1 MSMRTGDSIF
11 GRPELWVVAALV
23 AIGSALVIVAPSN
36 ADSDGGR
43 TVRGGGTTIVEGGAP
58 GFIPVLTKIA
68 FNARRQ
74 GSAATGSFEC
84 LALMPTSAA
93 SFSPQSGEFEVN
105 AMYVTGQVTRL
116 TVRGKTATLTG
127 TATITGIGAG
137 SNVPFQFVVEDGGPG
152 ARAVLTTSPG
162 ESGELVFNEILVEG
176 HFAVANS
183 ND

>member
-1 MSMRTGDSIF
+1 MRKGYSVF
-11 GRPELWVVAALV
+11 GRPGLWVVAVLASI
-23 AIGSALVIVAPSN
+23 ASSLVIVAPSN

-43 TVRGGGTTIVEGGAP
+43 TVRGGGTTIVEGGTGASA
-58 GFIPVLTKIA
+58 FTPVLTKIA
-68 FNARRQ
+68 FSARQQ

-84 LALMPTSAA
+84 LALAPTSAA

-105 AMYVTGQVTRL
+105 AMYVTGQVTGL

-127 TATITGIGAG
+127 TATITGLGAG
-137 SNVPFQFVVEDGGPG
+137 SNVPFEFVVEDGGPG

-162 ESGELVFNEILVEG
+162 ELDQLVFNEILMEG

>member
-1 MSMRTGDSIF
+1 MRTGNSIF
-11 GRPELWVVAALV
+11 GRLGLWVVAALV
-23 AIGSALVIVAPSN
+23 AIGSTLVIVAPSN
-36 ADSDGGR
+36 ADSNGRR

-68 FNARRQ
+68 FNARQ
-74 GSAATGSFEC
+74 SSAATGSFEC
-84 LALMPTSAA
+84 LALAPASAA
-93 SFSPQSGEFEVN
+93 GPQSGEFNVN
-105 AMYVTGQVTRL
+105 AMYVTGQVTGL

-127 TATITGIGAG
+127 TATITGLGAG
-137 SNVPFQFVVEDGGPG
+137 SNVPFEFVLEDGGPG

-162 ESGELVFNEILVEG
+162 EPDELVFNEILVEG